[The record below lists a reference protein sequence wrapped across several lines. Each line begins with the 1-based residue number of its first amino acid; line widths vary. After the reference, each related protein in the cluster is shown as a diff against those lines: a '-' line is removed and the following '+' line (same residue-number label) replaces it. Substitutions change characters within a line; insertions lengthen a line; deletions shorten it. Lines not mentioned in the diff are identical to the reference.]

1 MPSNIIT
8 ICSTSET
15 CVVSAVAGLIFAQL
29 RSTIHRIDKF
39 SPWTQSKLTWLGRMS
54 RELGMVWCAGRCPD
68 GEFAPYRNDLRKA
81 SVAVK
86 PYLRWDWL
94 ACISRSRGAR
104 AAQPAQQRQP
114 G

>member
-54 RELGMVWCAGRCPD
+54 RELGMVWCAGPALM
-68 GEFAPYRNDLRKA
+68 ENLRHVETLFEKQA
-81 SVAVK
+81 S
-86 PYLRWDWL
+86 
-94 ACISRSRGAR
+94 
-104 AAQPAQQRQP
+104 Q
-114 G
+114 